1 MIQMPTPEPR
11 AFTAAANALYGD
23 RMAALAARRAFVALK
38 VAFAEAVVEITGEPG
53 RFLQEQVRAA
63 EEPVDLWLLRAA
75 VFNALSGPD
84 PMRRLQ
90 RQRLRRALEVMFP
103 DTQHPNTDFSSL

>member
-1 MIQMPTPEPR
+1 MTPMPSSAPR
-11 AFTAAANALYGD
+11 DVTLAGNALYGD

-38 VAFAEAVVEITGEPG
+38 VAFAEAVVEIPGESAAW
-53 RFLQEQVRAA
+53 LQEQVRLA

-75 VFNALSGPD
+75 VLGALSGPD

-103 DTQHPNTDFSSL
+103 ETQVHSDFSPL